1 MLLVHEQLGQL
12 AMGRR
17 HLVSPMLNPQGG
29 GNEEIPY
36 ISPGFRFGAGLK
48 NWREGIIFGSV
59 GEFHL
64 GMFIW
69 WEVLFFSHSS
79 MEFVD
84 FQIKL

>member
-17 HLVSPMLNPQGG
+17 HLVSPMLNQGG

-36 ISPGFRFGAGLK
+36 ISPRFRFGAGLK
-48 NWREGIIFGSV
+48 NWREGIILGSV

-69 WEVLFFSHSS
+69 WEVLSFFS
-79 MEFVD
+79 FVHGVFD
-84 FQIKL
+84 YQIQL